1 MKGDTQHMKIL
12 NFYMSKSRKFHINIL
27 GNTIDDCIKFLN
39 KLNQLPS
46 INPITVSMHIDATD
60 EGQFEG
66 SIICKSSNY
75 KKFSQELKELIDEY
89 SE

>member
-1 MKGDTQHMKIL
+1 MKIQ
-12 NFYMSKSRKFHINIL
+12 NWFMSKSRRFHISIL

-46 INPITVSMHIDATD
+46 INPITVGMEIKATD
-60 EGQFEG
+60 EGQYEG

-75 KKFSQELKELIDEY
+75 KKFSQELRKLIDKY